1 VINHSKKKRHKK
13 EREIIKSILSNLGG
27 CISVHVEIPNNRSE
41 KKIEVDGN
49 TIIVN
54 ISKEN
59 LNSLIDDQE
68 NTDFILRKHFK

>member
-1 VINHSKKKRHKK
+1 
-13 EREIIKSILSNLGG
+13 LSNLGG
-27 CISVHVEIPNNRSE
+27 CIRVHVEIPNNRSE

>member
-1 VINHSKKKRHKK
+1 
-13 EREIIKSILSNLGG
+13 
-27 CISVHVEIPNNRSE
+27 VEIPNNRSE

-68 NTDFILRKHFK
+68 NTDFILPEV